1 MHPTLLKSASVVIPE
16 SQLLI
21 NVVRQ
26 RVRQLIRGHRPLVET
41 PPGMG
46 YCDIALSEV
55 IARKLSYEL
64 APGVKPDN
72 SFTPI
77 VNFPGGAPSEKKA
90 A

>member
-1 MHPTLLKSASVVIPE
+1 MHTNLLKNASEVIPN

-26 RVRQLIRGHRPLVET
+26 RVRQLIRGHRPLVDV

-46 YCDIALSEV
+46 FSDVALSEIV
-55 IARKLSYEL
+55 AKKLSYEEV
-64 APGVKPDN
+64 PGVRPDS
-72 SFTPI
+72 SFVPI
-77 VNFPGGAPSEKKA
+77 VAFPGMPSDKKA

>member
-1 MHPTLLKSASVVIPE
+1 MHSTLLKSASTVIPN

-21 NVVRQ
+21 NIVRQ
-26 RVRQLIRGHRPLVET
+26 RVRQLIRGHRPLIET

-46 YCDIALSEV
+46 FCDIALSEV

-64 APGVKPDN
+64 VPGVKPDN
-72 SFTPI
+72 SFVPI
-77 VNFPGGAPSEKKA
+77 VNYFPGTPSEKKA